1 MQAMLVLYLVTAT
14 GFASAP
20 TTVAQYPDMD
30 TCKLAATRAQVIQK
44 PASSAGARADAVF
57 VCAPM
62 SDINLPRR

>member
-20 TTVAQYPDMD
+20 TTVAQYSDMD
-30 TCKLAATRAQVIQK
+30 TCKVAAERAQVIQK
-44 PASSAGARADAVF
+44 TTGSAGARAGAVF